1 MKKDISRIRIKS
13 KFFDPSVVLCLFEKD
28 TNTNDI
34 AQISLIYGQ
43 NGTGKTTISKAIS
56 NIKTQDNT
64 EIEAELFDYSNNPV
78 NLTENEKKEIFVYND
93 DFMENKVRFRHED
106 KMGVI
111 VMLGEQVD
119 IDNEILDKKDEVKKI
134 SVEIAKLKIEEY
146 ENEKSVKSP
155 KYHLAKVKEQLSNTW
170 GEREKTIQ
178 SNSRRSPVS
187 ELLVQDAINDKSS
200 YDLKL
205 ENEKYKELLDQ
216 YYKVRDIK
224 DDFVLVDFSYNKS
237 IKINVESIKKI
248 LNLVIQK
255 PIETDLSRKIRYA
268 FDKYN
273 VDRIKEIEEFFKE
286 KDAPFCPFCF
296 REYNDIEADKII
308 DEISKLINQEFNN
321 LILDIDKIKISEL
334 NVEDLSYLSMINS
347 DLINKYNKASNTLS
361 VEIKRINEILE
372 SKKNNPYTIL
382 SLETSVEQDMENLRI
397 AIKEIEDEVNLLNE
411 SIKSK
416 KTILQ
421 KLQTQNKRLAL
432 AECQTQTKTYTASLK
447 EFNLAKDE
455 LKRLDISLQKY
466 NDEIA
471 VLESKKENTELAI
484 EKMNKWLSLIFL
496 DSKRISLIYEK
507 GKYAVK
513 CRGKDIKMRDLSNG
527 ERNAVG
533 LSYFFASINE
543 KKSGSTYSE
552 GSKLIVLDDP
562 LSSFDFENKLGIYS
576 FLKSIFTDVITN
588 DDSKIL
594 VLTHQLDTMFSM
606 NQMLLDDTNLTKRKR
621 QQLLVDKVLKPF
633 NGNVNIYHR
642 LLLEIGDFLLPTFDG
657 DLPSLPNKV
666 RRVLESFSTFN
677 FGCGMAQLSTKESVT
692 ENIKDIKIR
701 EYLKDSMYRITL
713 NNESH
718 LEDQAKGIEEGMLMY
733 FEDTAALSKA
743 VKDILLLIKELNES
757 HFLEIYKNKN
767 DVIEEIKRHRQYIID
782 IL

>member
-1 MKKDISRIRIKS
+1 MRKEISRIRIRS
-13 KFFDPSVVLCLFEKD
+13 KFFDPSVDLCLFEKD
-28 TNTNDI
+28 KNTNDI

-56 NIKTQDNT
+56 NIKTQDNS
-64 EIEAELFDYSNNPV
+64 EIEAELFDYSYTPV
-78 NLTENEKKEIFVYND
+78 NLSENERKEIFVYND
-93 DFMENKVRFRHED
+93 DFMENKVRFRNED

-119 IDNEILDKKDEVKKI
+119 IDNEILGKKDEVKKI
-134 SVEIAKLKIEEY
+134 NLEIVKLKIEEY
-146 ENEKSVKSP
+146 DKEKSVKSP
-155 KYHLAKVKEQLSNTW
+155 KYHLAKIKEQLSKTW
-170 GEREKTIQ
+170 GDREKIIQ
-178 SNSRRSPVS
+178 NNSRRSPVS
-187 ELLVQDAINDKSS
+187 ELLVQEAINDKSS

-205 ENEKYKELLDQ
+205 ENEKYKDLLDQ

-224 DDFVLVDFSYNKS
+224 DDFVSVDFSHNKS
-237 IKINVESIKKI
+237 IMINIDSINKI
-248 LNLVIQK
+248 LELVIQK
-255 PIETDLSRKIRYA
+255 PIESDLSKKIKYA

-286 KDAPFCPFCF
+286 KAAPFCPYCF

-308 DEISKLINQEFNN
+308 VEISKLINQEFDN
-321 LILDIDKIKISEL
+321 LIIDIDKIKISDL
-334 NVEDLSYLSMINS
+334 NVDDLSYLSMIKS
-347 DLINKYNKASNTLS
+347 ELINKYIKASNALS
-361 VEIKRINEILE
+361 IEIKRINEILE
-372 SKKNNPYTIL
+372 SKKNNPYTRL
-382 SLETSVEQDMENLRI
+382 SLETTIEKEMEHLRI
-397 AIKEIEDEVNLLNE
+397 AIKEIDEEVNLLNE

-421 KLQTQNKRLAL
+421 KLQAQNKRLAL
-432 AECQTQTKTYTASLK
+432 AECQTQTKTYATSLK
-447 EFNLAKDE
+447 EFNIANDE
-455 LKRLDISLQKY
+455 LKRLNISLQKH
-466 NDEIA
+466 NNEIA
-471 VLESKKENTELAI
+471 VLESKKENSELAI

-513 CRGKDIKMRDLSNG
+513 CRGKDIKLRDLSNG

-543 KKSGSTYSE
+543 MKSGSTYSE

-588 DDSKIL
+588 EDSKIL

-606 NQMLLDDTNLTKRKR
+606 NQMLLDDAILTKRKR
-621 QQLLVDKVLKPF
+621 QQLLVDKALKSF

-642 LLLEIGDFLLPTFDG
+642 LLIEIGDFLLPNFNG

-677 FGCGMAQLSTKESVT
+677 YGCGMAQLSTKESVT

-733 FEDTAALSKA
+733 FEDTTALSKA

-767 DVIEEIKRHRQYIID
+767 DVIEEVKRHRLHIID
-782 IL
+782 TL